1 MIREAISK
9 AINGEN
15 LSQEEATLTMNE
27 IMSGE
32 ATPAQIASF
41 LTALRMKGETIDE
54 ITGCAKIMREKVTP
68 IKTKADY
75 LVDTCGTGG
84 DGSHTF
90 NISTIAALVAA
101 GAGVRIAKHGNRAA
115 SSKCGS
121 ADLLKELGVNIEA
134 SAETV
139 AKCVDE
145 VGIGFLFAVMLH
157 PAMKHAIGPRRE
169 IGIRTIF
176 NVLGPLTN
184 PAGAQAQILGVYDPD
199 LTEPLARVLKNLG
212 SHHVFVVHGDGLDE
226 ITTTGTTNISELKD
240 GEVHSYTIKPAD
252 FGFAET
258 NKASLLGG
266 TVEDN
271 ARIALSI
278 LGGEKGAKRDI
289 VLLNASAAIVVGG
302 KASDIAEGVSLAE
315 VSIDSGKAME
325 KLEMLK
331 KVSFSVSNGY

>member
-1 MIREAISK
+1 MIKEAINK

-41 LTALRMKGETIDE
+41 LTALRIKGETIDE
-54 ITGCAKIMREKVTP
+54 ITGCAKIMRQKVTP

-101 GAGVRIAKHGNRAA
+101 GADVRIAKHGNRAA

-134 SAETV
+134 SAEIVT
-139 AKCVDE
+139 KCVDE

-199 LTEPLARVLKNLG
+199 LTEPLAHVLKNLG

-240 GEVHSYTIKPAD
+240 GEVRSYTIRPAD

-258 NKASLLGG
+258 DRASLLGG
-266 TVEDN
+266 TSKDN
-271 ARIALSI
+271 AKIALSI

-302 KASDIAEGVSLAE
+302 KASDFAEGISLAAD
-315 VSIDSGKAME
+315 SIDSGKAME

-331 KVSFSVSNGY
+331 KVSFSG